1 MMVFGMRGRKV
12 NLSGTAVIVNQRL
25 KYTTVVCL
33 RRFCFIKTGSC
44 QTNPDFRMTGA
55 KRKGKKKKAKGGR
68 RQEGEKIM
76 KKFSSSSQMF
86 SENIKKYLMRA
97 GIVVVSTSLGVASF
111 VTLASD
117 ESRVH
122 SKAKLVAVSQLES
135 TAIEDTKVEYSK
147 IEYTDLQKS
156 INDAD
161 MLAKVEK
168 TSKETEAVAL
178 AAKEDKVDL
187 LTVEDRTE
195 ATAEEP
201 TEETTEVTTEA
212 TTAEAT
218 TTETTTEEPA
228 SSSEEMALAKKS
240 KKAKKTTE
248 SVGDEKQQRG
258 IEATEA
264 TEEATAGAIYVEDD
278 SYQPGTYLGTFTT
291 TAYCGCSYCCGKS
304 DGITAS
310 GTYATEGRTIAAPSN
325 FAFGT
330 ELIIDGHTYVVED
343 RGGAIRGNRI
353 DIFFSSH
360 QAALNYGRRTV
371 DVYVK

>member
-1 MMVFGMRGRKV
+1 
-12 NLSGTAVIVNQRL
+12 
-25 KYTTVVCL
+25 
-33 RRFCFIKTGSC
+33 
-44 QTNPDFRMTGA
+44 
-55 KRKGKKKKAKGGR
+55 
-68 RQEGEKIM
+68 M

-187 LTVEDRTE
+187 LTVEDR
-195 ATAEEP
+195 
-201 TEETTEVTTEA
+201 TEA

>member
-1 MMVFGMRGRKV
+1 
-12 NLSGTAVIVNQRL
+12 
-25 KYTTVVCL
+25 
-33 RRFCFIKTGSC
+33 
-44 QTNPDFRMTGA
+44 
-55 KRKGKKKKAKGGR
+55 
-68 RQEGEKIM
+68 M

-187 LTVEDRTE
+187 L
-195 ATAEEP
+195 P
-201 TEETTEVTTEA
+201 
-212 TTAEAT
+212 
-218 TTETTTEEPA
+218 
-228 SSSEEMALAKKS
+228 
-240 KKAKKTTE
+240 
-248 SVGDEKQQRG
+248 
-258 IEATEA
+258 
-264 TEEATAGAIYVEDD
+264 
-278 SYQPGTYLGTFTT
+278 
-291 TAYCGCSYCCGKS
+291 
-304 DGITAS
+304 
-310 GTYATEGRTIAAPSN
+310 
-325 FAFGT
+325 
-330 ELIIDGHTYVVED
+330 
-343 RGGAIRGNRI
+343 
-353 DIFFSSH
+353 
-360 QAALNYGRRTV
+360 
-371 DVYVK
+371 

>member
-1 MMVFGMRGRKV
+1 
-12 NLSGTAVIVNQRL
+12 
-25 KYTTVVCL
+25 
-33 RRFCFIKTGSC
+33 
-44 QTNPDFRMTGA
+44 
-55 KRKGKKKKAKGGR
+55 
-68 RQEGEKIM
+68 M

-117 ESRVH
+117 GSRVH

-161 MLAKVEK
+161 MLAKVEE

-353 DIFFSSH
+353 DIFSSSH